1 MLYKVDD
8 FKNKKD
14 EEIKDDV
21 TDIIISLCK
30 KYINNEYEKEIS
42 SL

>member
-1 MLYKVDD
+1 MLYQVDD
-8 FKNKKD
+8 FENKKD
-14 EEIKDDV
+14 EEIKDGV

-30 KYINNEYEKEIS
+30 KYLNDEYEKEIN